1 MGSEKRFQ
9 IKIKIKEA
17 RTMKKIIIL
26 ILILLFVIS
35 GFGFTQ
41 AKKAEEGKKRYKS
54 PTDVTKTYVLKYV
67 HPETV
72 RRALRHYSGNMAYD
86 RRANLLTVTM
96 FRGDVPKFEELLKML
111 DVEKKKIF
119 IRIFTVIA
127 SQEGKSNAVQ
137 NKDLQQVL
145 SELQKVLSFKSFRLD
160 GASAITVTDGQDC
173 ELRLSSQSPLLLEL
187 KDVSIKGEKQGERS
201 IAFEFELR
209 QKTEPFVLKDG
220 NLVYE
225 TLIES
230 ETSVKEKGY
239 LVAGVSKIGN
249 GDSLVLVINAEI
261 K

>member
-1 MGSEKRFQ
+1 
-9 IKIKIKEA
+9 
-17 RTMKKIIIL
+17 MKKIIIL
-26 ILILLFVIS
+26 ILMLLFVVS

-41 AKKAEEGKKRYKS
+41 GKKAEEGKKKS
-54 PTDVTKTYVLKYV
+54 SSPDMVTKTYVLKYIRPDV
-67 HPETV
+67 V
-72 RRALRHYSGNMAYD
+72 IKALKQYFWQCSYEDSTNM
-86 RRANLLTVTM
+86 LTVKIYK
-96 FRGDVPKFEELLKML
+96 DNIPKFEELLKQV
-111 DVEKKKIF
+111 DVEKKKVL

-127 SQEGKSNAVQ
+127 SQEGKTGAVQ

-145 SELQKVLSFKSFRLD
+145 GELQKVLSFKSFRLD
-160 GASAITVTDGQDC
+160 GVSAITVKDGQHRSR
-173 ELRLSSQSPLLLEL
+173 LLLSSHSPLLLTLE
-187 KDVSIKGEKQGERS
+187 DISIKGEKQGQRT
-201 IAFEFELR
+201 INFEFVLR
-209 QKTEPFVLKDG
+209 QKTEPFVMKDA

>member
-1 MGSEKRFQ
+1 
-9 IKIKIKEA
+9 
-17 RTMKKIIIL
+17 MKKIIIL

-35 GFGFTQ
+35 GFGFTEG
-41 AKKAEEGKKRYKS
+41 KNAEEGKKK
-54 PTDVTKTYVLKYV
+54 PTVSHVVTKTYVLKYV
-67 HPETV
+67 RPDVV
-72 RRALRHYSGNMAYD
+72 RNTLRQYFGQYSYDNNSNM
-86 RRANLLTVTM
+86 LTIKIY
-96 FRGDVPKFEELLKML
+96 RENIPKFEELLKKL
-111 DVEKKKIF
+111 DVEKKKIL

-127 SQEGKSNAVQ
+127 SNEGKAGVVR

-145 SELQKVLSFKSFRLD
+145 SELQKVLSFKSFHLD
-160 GASAITVTDGQDC
+160 GASAITVNDGQDC
-173 ELRLSSQSPLLLEL
+173 ELRLSSKSPLLLEL
-187 KDVSIKGEKQGERS
+187 DDISIKGEKQGERT

-220 NLVYE
+220 NIVYE